1 MTLPIVETFL
11 RDVSAYIPTNKIPT
25 TDGQH
30 SYLLLDFEATLQ
42 CHINWL
48 KSLKESCWGDYTYSI
63 VSWEVGRITI
73 LIPPKIL
80 GIHWWVESIHRR
92 VDWYILNLKQ
102 LNIALSYSHVVKEA
116 VFVVFWFGMPQAN
129 VPVIGTTKLK

>member
-1 MTLPIVETFL
+1 MANILTC
-11 RDVSAYIPTNKIPT
+11 
-25 TDGQH
+25 
-30 SYLLLDFEATLQ
+30 YLILKLLSSV
-42 CHINWL
+42 ISIGW
-48 KSLKESCWGDYTYSI
+48 KVWKKVVGGDYTYSI